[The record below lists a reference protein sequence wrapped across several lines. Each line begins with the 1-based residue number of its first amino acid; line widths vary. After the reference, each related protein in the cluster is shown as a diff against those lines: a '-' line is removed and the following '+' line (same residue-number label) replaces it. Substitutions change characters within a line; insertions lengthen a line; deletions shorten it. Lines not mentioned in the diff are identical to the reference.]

1 MRVFLLL
8 IIGQLASV
16 GCSRADGTAPSADKE
31 STPQVSK
38 VANDYKHLLTMTD
51 GPVPVNPELAMLCTG
66 VTQQALEHA
75 TVRTGPHT
83 NTTVR
88 VYMNA
93 PASKAFREGPT
104 PYPVGSVIV
113 KQKEGLD
120 YYMPDRSEA
129 RTHDGVGGMIKRAP
143 GFDAAH
149 GDWEY
154 FYFEDPSKIESGKID
169 TCVKCHEGAAAKDH
183 VFGDWAHEER

>member
-1 MRVFLLL
+1 MRIFFFLV
-8 IIGQLASV
+8 IGPLAAF
-16 GCSRADGTAPSADKE
+16 GCSQADGTSSPADKD
-31 STPQVSK
+31 SSPQVSK
-38 VANDYKHLLTMTD
+38 IATDYKHLLAMTD
-51 GPVPVNPELAMLCTG
+51 GPVFVNPEFAVLCTG
-66 VTQQALEHA
+66 VTQQ
-75 TVRTGPHT
+75 TVEYGSLRTGPHT

-93 PASKAFREGPT
+93 LAAKAFREGPI

-113 KQKEGLD
+113 KEKEGLQ

-129 RTHDGVGGMIKRAP
+129 KLHNGVGGMVKRAP

-154 FYFEDPSKIESGKID
+154 FYFEDPSKIESGKIA
-169 TCVKCHEGAAAKDH
+169 TCVKCHDGAAAKDH
-183 VFGDWAHEER
+183 VFGDWAHAER